1 MDTNLKEIN
10 MVIDL
15 KMLENMTSDKLKK
28 FEEAIKAESSQLEKD
43 IEDKKVYTED
53 SLGNKYFIEDIDE
66 YLELKSN
73 GQIIKI
79 L

>member
-1 MDTNLKEIN
+1 

-15 KMLENMTSDKLKK
+15 NMLENMTSDKLKK
-28 FEEAIKAESSQLEKD
+28 FEEIIKAESSQLEKD

-66 YLELKSN
+66 YLELKSY
-73 GQIIKI
+73 GEIIKFNNHVSS
-79 L
+79 

>member
-1 MDTNLKEIN
+1 